1 MSTFKRLLA
10 TEPAIVK
17 GAIGLL
23 VALGLIWG
31 FDFTQVGDQLAQTAD
46 VVGSLVALLTPVWIR
61 ASVRPDATV
70 VQAIEPDGTVVA
82 GPASPLPTGTV
93 IARHAE

>member
-61 ASVRPDATV
+61 ASVRPDAV
-70 VQAIEPDGTVVA
+70 IVASKDKDGNTVA
-82 GPASPLPTGTV
+82 GPAHTLPDGV
-93 IARHAE
+93 ILEAAE